1 MAATL
6 RELRGRI
13 RSAGSIKKIT
23 KAQELIATSRISR
36 AQARLQAAR
45 PYATEITN
53 MLTTLAAEAAL
64 DHPLLVE
71 RDEPNR
77 AGVLVVSSDRGL
89 CGAYNSNILR
99 RAEEL
104 FSLLR
109 EEGKTPILYVVGRK
123 ALNYY
128 TFRNWKVTESW
139 TGFSERPS
147 YENAQEI
154 ASTLVETFL
163 AGADDVGD
171 DPGPD
176 GILGVDELHIVCTE
190 FKSMMSQSAEAR
202 RIAPMVVEYV
212 EEEIGRAEEL
222 FSLMRQEGKT
232 PILYTVGR
240 KALNYY
246 RFRNWKITE
255 SWSGFSEQP
264 SYEQAREIG
273 STLVDT
279 FMAGADD
286 VGDDPGP
293 DGILGVDELHI
304 VYTEFKSMMSQNA
317 VAYRI
322 APMVVE
328 YVEEET
334 GPRTLYSF
342 EPDATELFD
351 VAAAA
356 VPEHPCVRRAA
367 RSGGIG
373 VGVAPAG
380 DEVGHRQRRRSHQGP
395 HTGGQP
401 RASGPDH
408 PGNQRNRRWRKRVG
422 RRPISPVGSEEEYD
436 CYR

>member
-212 EEEIGRAEEL
+212 EEEIG
-222 FSLMRQEGKT
+222 
-232 PILYTVGR
+232 
-240 KALNYY
+240 
-246 RFRNWKITE
+246 
-255 SWSGFSEQP
+255 
-264 SYEQAREIG
+264 
-273 STLVDT
+273 
-279 FMAGADD
+279 
-286 VGDDPGP
+286 
-293 DGILGVDELHI
+293 
-304 VYTEFKSMMSQNA
+304 
-317 VAYRI
+317 
-322 APMVVE
+322 
-328 YVEEET
+328 
-334 GPRTLYSF
+334 PRTLYSF
-342 EPDATELFD
+342 EPDATELF
-351 VAAAA
+351 A
-356 VPEHPCVRRAA
+356 
-367 RSGGIG
+367 
-373 VGVAPAG
+373 
-380 DEVGHRQRRRSHQGP
+380 
-395 HTGGQP
+395 
-401 RASGPDH
+401 
-408 PGNQRNRRWRKRVG
+408 
-422 RRPISPVGSEEEYD
+422 
-436 CYR
+436 